1 MESYRRFICIN
12 DHQMKQ
18 QLHQEA
24 QMIAVKHLEAWKMY
38 DINISEYNPE
48 TRSYKSEMDSHKSW
62 AKEKGYV
69 VSRDKSGDENNP
81 YHYEWHLKSDSTIS
95 GITNSLSQVATDIFN
110 HLTDNKHVEYQQKVK
125 QELAD
130 KIQDD
135 VYFDQ
140 GL

>member
-1 MESYRRFICIN
+1 
-12 DHQMKQ
+12 MKWTV
-18 QLHQEA
+18 
-24 QMIAVKHLEAWKMY
+24 I
-38 DINISEYNPE
+38 
-48 TRSYKSEMDSHKSW
+48 KSW

-69 VSRDKSGDENNP
+69 VSRDKSGNENNP
-81 YHYEWHLKSDSTIS
+81 YHYEWHLKSDSSVS